1 MIVYHVGGVVT
12 AYHTA
17 AQDPPEGSYPGAT
30 RTVVPDAAFHALE
43 RDADGLLVLTQE
55 MLAPSADDVR
65 AEAARRMIALTGA
78 RDAAHL
84 AVLISNASR
93 EAIRL
98 LRIKA
103 ERPWTAEEAARA
115 AVLEAADAAIE
126 AIRAAS
132 NVLEAAQPVPA
143 DYRDAGRW
151 P

>member
-1 MIVYHVGGVVT
+1 MIVYHVDGGMVT
-12 AYHTA
+12 AYHPDGRDA
-17 AQDPPEGSYPGAT
+17 PEGSYPGAT
-30 RTVVPDAAFHALE
+30 RTVVPDEAFRALQL
-43 RDADGLLVLTQE
+43 DANGFLVLPAA
-55 MLAPSADDVR
+55 MLVPSADDVR

-115 AVLEAADAAIE
+115 AALEAADAAIE

-132 NVLEAAQPVPA
+132 NAMEGAPPA
-143 DYRDAGRW
+143 DYRDGGRW